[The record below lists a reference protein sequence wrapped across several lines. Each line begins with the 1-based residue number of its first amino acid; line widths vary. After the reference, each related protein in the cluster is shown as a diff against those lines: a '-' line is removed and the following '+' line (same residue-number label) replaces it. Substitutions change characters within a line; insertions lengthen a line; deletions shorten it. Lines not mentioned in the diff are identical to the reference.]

1 MLFKLFFVAKP
12 VINFF
17 FALRRLFQ
25 AMLYN
30 YTWRF
35 LPFFVLLLFKIYKLL
50 GKEALECKNKGKY
63 SDWIRWHGKL
73 WDFNVDGSS
82 SYSKYNQLL

>member
-12 VINFF
+12 VIIFSLHLDAYF
-17 FALRRLFQ
+17 KQ
-25 AMLYN
+25 MLYN